1 MHDVVI
7 GLHHIENMK
16 PLVSDL
22 SVHVLEDCGHWTQ
35 QEKPEEV
42 NRLIVEWLVQRG

>member
-1 MHDVVI
+1 
-7 GLHHIENMK
+7 LQHIEGMK

-22 SVHVLEDCGHWTQ
+22 SVHVLEQCGHWTQ

-42 NRLIVEWLVQRG
+42 NRLILEWLVQRG